1 MIVGGCLRAVVVIR
15 IGGGK
20 SLLFML
26 PALANKD
33 GLTIV
38 ILPKTVLQGDIR
50 KQYDETGIKHVV

>member
-1 MIVGGCLRAVVVIR
+1 MIVGGYLRAVIVMR

-26 PALANKD
+26 PVLANKD

-38 ILPKTVLQGDIR
+38 ILPKTALQGDMR
-50 KQYDETGIKHVV
+50 KRCDKTGIKHAV